1 VTLNGDEI
9 RRNMLQILYAQTKK
23 APEEP
28 WLTRETLCML
38 LVVTGEELDEI
49 VSHFEGQGLL
59 EVEGALYENVRLSS
73 KGVFDLDARM
83 KSYCPN
89 L

>member
-1 VTLNGDEI
+1 
-9 RRNMLQILYAQTKK
+9 MLQILYTQTKK

-28 WLTRETLCML
+28 WVTRETLSRL
-38 LVVTGEELDEI
+38 LGVTDGVLDEL

-59 EVEGALYENVRLSS
+59 EVEGAPHDAVRLSS